1 MLRKLA
7 LWALVIIAVAVGVFL
22 LYLIMSMPGKV

>member
-1 MLRKLA
+1 
-7 LWALVIIAVAVGVFL
+7 LWALVIIAAAVGVFL